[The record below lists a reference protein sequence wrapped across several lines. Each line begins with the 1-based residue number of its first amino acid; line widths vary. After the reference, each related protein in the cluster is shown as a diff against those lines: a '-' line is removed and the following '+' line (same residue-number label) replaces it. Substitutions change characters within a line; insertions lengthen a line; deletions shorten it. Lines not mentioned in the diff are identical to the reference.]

1 MYRSCQREVNSKIAV
16 IILAVAV
23 DVILVGYLPNP
34 SFSQAMPF
42 LPKDDTNIATSRNH
56 TIIHY
61 NNNNNNT
68 RSDENNKQT
77 NSSLYPL
84 NNNGIANTTK
94 LKLLPSQTN
103 TTIIAKIAKLSNNK
117 ELDKF
122 GISKL
127 YPTKPNGEEW
137 YMNMS
142 NPTSDPRFNLNNQY
156 KHVGKSSSSKFNFNK
171 NSDGSWNVA
180 SPKVRIEAY
189 TSAGYDQSKITTY
202 NQPELAAKGY
212 MQSPN
217 DWKNVEIT
225 GYVKYNSGDK
235 PDENFDWY
243 TRGGIHTDDNKGCEG
258 TAYKGNL
265 YYSGNS
271 DFGKEQWHENGF
283 ASTDTKINAASQLQG
298 KWIGFKFVIYNL
310 HPNVGNS
317 TTASTFVKL
326 ENWINENAD
335 GKTWKKIDEK
345 IDNGGWGKSGSRCGG
360 TQDQIITWGG
370 PVATFRWDGADNV
383 DIKNFSVREIQPPA
397 K

>member
-1 MYRSCQREVNSKIAV
+1 MSEAKVNSKIAV
-16 IILAVAV
+16 VIVAMAI
-23 DVILVGYLPNP
+23 DVILAAYSPNL
-34 SFSQAMPF
+34 SFSQVIPF
-42 LPKDDTNIATSRNH
+42 LPKGQSNIATNSNH
-56 TIIHY
+56 RIIHH
-61 NNNNNNT
+61 NNNNT
-68 RSDENNKQT
+68 SSDGNNKLL
-77 NSSLYPL
+77 SSGKTTSYLYSL
-84 NNNGIANTTK
+84 NGNNVTNTTK
-94 LKLLPSQTN
+94 LKSLPSQTH
-103 TTIIAKIAKLSNNK
+103 TAITGITKLSNK

-122 GISKL
+122 GIAKL

-137 YMNMS
+137 FMNMS
-142 NPTSDPRFNLNNQY
+142 NPTSDPRFNLNNPY
-156 KHVGKSSSSKFNFNK
+156 KHVGKSSTSKFSFAK
-171 NSDGSWNVA
+171 NPDGSWNVA

-189 TSAGYDQSKITTY
+189 TSAGYNQSKITTY

-283 ASTDTKINAASQLQG
+283 ASTDTKINVTSPLQG
-298 KWIGFKFVIYNL
+298 KWIGFKFVLYNL
-310 HPNVGNS
+310 HPSVRNDN
-317 TTASTFVKL
+317 TTTTFVKL
-326 ENWINENAD
+326 ENWINENSD
-335 GKTWKKIDEK
+335 GRTWKKIDEK
-345 IDNGGWGKSGSRCGG
+345 TDDGAWGKSGSRCGG
-360 TQDQIITWGG
+360 TPDQIITWGG
-370 PVATFRWDGADNV
+370 PIATFRWDGANDV
-383 DIKNFSVREIQPPA
+383 DIKNFSVREIEPPT